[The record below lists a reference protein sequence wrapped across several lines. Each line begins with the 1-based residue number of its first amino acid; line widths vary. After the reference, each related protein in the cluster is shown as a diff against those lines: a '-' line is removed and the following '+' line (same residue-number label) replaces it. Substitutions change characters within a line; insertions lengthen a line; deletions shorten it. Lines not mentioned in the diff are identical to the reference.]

1 MSGLTKIHDKLWFHV
16 FNKHFSLKHL
26 SSFIPVLL
34 VLYVLS
40 LFSLIFLTTPQRYAS
55 AGPTP
60 PPTPTLSTSV
70 SSPNVNFQFS
80 QSELISSTFKDSSV
94 YVSVDTN
101 NKTGATSYISS
112 IDEDTNLN
120 HTDPAVTEKISSITS
135 PLLSS
140 AFAQKSWGYHVIDGL
155 NNTFKPVPK
164 ASTPDTISVTNSP
177 SGSPYSI
184 GIDFGVKSSPD
195 LPSGNYSKQILFT
208 TITNRVPNKA
218 TFKTGMNFNSAY
230 NSALSGINPT
240 TDVDYFKH
248 STTPPANFATAT
260 IASADDSERPI
271 YTWYN
276 SADRTVYWWSDADNV
291 YANEDASSMFNSL
304 YINQLADLR
313 GINFSKTKNMNS
325 MFAIAKTGGCIKKVN
340 FDGFDTSNVEDMSYM
355 FQSFCIYG
363 SISSD
368 AVAGISNFNTS
379 KVKNMSGMFN
389 NARIKKLDLSSW
401 DTKNVT
407 DMSKMFDHADDLA
420 ELNLNNFNTS
430 KVTNMS
436 QMFAYAPNLTNL
448 NVTSFDTSHVTD
460 MSLMFAGME
469 KLSSL
474 DLSHFNTSNVT
485 DMSAMFYGN
494 KSIVN
499 LDLSSFNTIN
509 VTDMSR
515 MFHMMENLKSLNLSS
530 FDTSHVT
537 NMSAMFA
544 GDKSLP
550 NLNVTSFNTSN
561 VTDMSNMF
569 ASMGK
574 LSSLD
579 LSHFDTSNVVK
590 MRDMFG
596 IYDPLYMYCTDSYA
610 PERNL
615 TSLDLSSFDT
625 SKVTD
630 MSGMFSGQINI
641 TNLNL
646 SNFNTSQTDNMG
658 YMFCGMTKLQNLN
671 LSSFDTSN
679 VTNMESMFES
689 SMMDPIKGVLDI
701 SSFSSN
707 KLHIVSKMFYDT
719 KIKTIYTQAGFN
731 TYSGIDIYSVDV
743 FHDNIYLV
751 GGNGTAFISASS
763 PTDRTYGRVDAS
775 GTPGY
780 FTKKP

>member
-1 MSGLTKIHDKLWFHV
+1 MSGLTKIHNKFWFRV

-120 HTDPAVTEKISSITS
+120 HTDPAVTDKISSITS
-135 PLLSS
+135 PMLSS
-140 AFAQKSWGYHVIDGL
+140 AFAQKGWGYHVIDGL

-164 ASTPDTISVTNSP
+164 ASTPDTIRVTNSP

-208 TITNRVPNKA
+208 TITNRIPTKA
-218 TFKTGMNFNSAY
+218 TFKTGSDFNSIIK
-230 NSALSGINPT
+230 SLNPVHDT
-240 TDVDYFKH
+240 GYFKH
-248 STTPPANFATAT
+248 SDTPPANLATAT
-260 IASADDSERPI
+260 IISTTDSERPI
-271 YTWYN
+271 YTWYS
-276 SADRTVYWWSDADNV
+276 SADKTIYWWSDADIA
-291 YANEDASSMFNSL
+291 YANDDSSYMFSAISPYNDNVMS
-304 YINQLADLR
+304 LADLR
-313 GINFSKTKNMNS
+313 GINFSKTKNMSN
-325 MFAIAKTGGCIKKVN
+325 MFSSGKAGCIEKIN
-340 FDGFDTSNVEDMSYM
+340 FDGFDTSNVEDMSSM
-355 FQSFCIYG
+355 FESYCPNVDL
-363 SISSD
+363 STLNLD
-368 AVAGISNFNTS
+368 VDISNFNTS
-379 KVKNMSGMFN
+379 KVKNMKSMFM
-389 NARIKKLDLSSW
+389 ISPFKSLDLSKW
-401 DTKNVT
+401 DTKNVI
-407 DMSKMFDHADDLA
+407 DMSSMFSGMR
-420 ELNLNNFNTS
+420 ELTS
-430 KVTNMS
+430 INIS
-436 QMFAYAPNLTNL
+436 N
-448 NVTSFDTSHVTD
+448 FDTSHVTD
-460 MSLMFAGME
+460 MLG
-469 KLSSL
+469 
-474 DLSHFNTSNVT
+474 
-485 DMSAMFYGN
+485 
-494 KSIVN
+494 
-499 LDLSSFNTIN
+499 
-509 VTDMSR
+509 
-515 MFHMMENLKSLNLSS
+515 
-530 FDTSHVT
+530 
-537 NMSAMFA
+537 MFA
-544 GDKSLP
+544 GDDNLTSLD
-550 NLNVTSFNTSN
+550 VTSFNTSN

-596 IYDPLYMYCTDSYA
+596 IYNPLYMYCTDSYA

-763 PTDRTYGRVDAS
+763 PTDRTYGRVDAP

>member
-1 MSGLTKIHDKLWFHV
+1 MSGLIKIHKKINLRV
-16 FNKHFSLKHL
+16 FSNRFLLKPFFSLA
-26 SSFIPVLL
+26 PVSLGL
-34 VLYVLS
+34 IVIS
-40 LFSLIFLTTPQRYAS
+40 LFGLIFLTTPQKNAL

-60 PPTPTLSTSV
+60 PPTPTLSTSI
-70 SSPNVNFQFS
+70 SSPTVNFQFS
-80 QSELISSTFKDSSV
+80 QSELSASAFKDSPV
-94 YVSVDTN
+94 YLTVDTN
-101 NKTGATSYISS
+101 SETGATSYISS

-208 TITNRVPNKA
+208 TITNRVPTKA
-218 TFKTGMNFNSAY
+218 TFKAGSDFNSIIKSL
-230 NSALSGINPT
+230 NSAHDT
-240 TDVDYFKH
+240 DYFKH
-248 STTPPANFATAT
+248 SDTPPANLATAT
-260 IASADDSERPI
+260 IISTTDSESPI

-276 SADRTVYWWSDADNV
+276 SADKTIYWWSDADIA
-291 YANEDASSMFNSL
+291 YANDDSSYMFSGISPYNDNVMSL
-304 YINQLADLR
+304 TDLR
-313 GINFSKTKNMNS
+313 GINFSKTKNMSN
-325 MFAIAKTGGCIKKVN
+325 MFSSGKSGCIEKIN
-340 FDGFDTSNVEDMSYM
+340 FDGFDTSNVEDMSSM
-355 FQSFCIYG
+355 FEYYCPNVD
-363 SISSD
+363 IS
-368 AVAGISNFNTS
+368 T
-379 KVKNMSGMFN
+379 
-389 NARIKKLDLSSW
+389 
-401 DTKNVT
+401 
-407 DMSKMFDHADDLA
+407 
-420 ELNLNNFNTS
+420 LNLDVNVSNFNTS
-430 KVTNMS
+430 KVTNMKR
-436 QMFAYAPNLTNL
+436 MFYGSPFKNLDLSKWDTK
-448 NVTSFDTSHVTD
+448 NVINMSSMFSSIRGLTSINISNFNTGNVTD
-460 MSLMFAGME
+460 MSSMFSANNS
-469 KLSSL
+469 LTSL
-474 DLSHFNTSNVT
+474 DVTSFNTSNVT
-485 DMSAMFYGN
+485 DMSYMFAGDESLTNLNVSSFDTSNVTNMSSMFYGN

-499 LDLSSFNTIN
+499 LDLSSFDTIN

-550 NLNVTSFNTSN
+550 
-561 VTDMSNMF
+561 
-569 ASMGK
+569 
-574 LSSLD
+574 
-579 LSHFDTSNVVK
+579 
-590 MRDMFG
+590 
-596 IYDPLYMYCTDSYA
+596 
-610 PERNL
+610 
-615 TSLDLSSFDT
+615 
-625 SKVTD
+625 
-630 MSGMFSGQINI
+630 
-641 TNLNL
+641 NLNL

-719 KIKTIYTQAGFN
+719 KIKTIYTQAAFN

-763 PTDRTYGRVDAS
+763 PADRTYGRVDTP

>member
-1 MSGLTKIHDKLWFHV
+1 MSGLTKIHNKLWFHV
-16 FNKHFSLKHL
+16 FNKHFLLKHF

-80 QSELISSTFKDSSV
+80 QSELVSSTFKDSSV

-135 PLLSS
+135 PMLSS

-218 TFKTGMNFNSAY
+218 TFKTGMNFNSTF
-230 NSALSGINPT
+230 NSVVNTSVTPI
-240 TDVDYFKH
+240 DYFKH
-248 STTPPANFATAT
+248 STTPPANFATVT
-260 IASADDSERPI
+260 IVSADDSERPI
-271 YTWYN
+271 YLWYN
-276 SADRTVYWWSDADNV
+276 SADKTVYWWSDADNV

-325 MFAIAKTGGCIKKVN
+325 MFAVAKTGGFIKKVN

-355 FQSFCIYG
+355 FRSFGIYG
-363 SISSD
+363 PISSD

-389 NARIKKLDLSSW
+389 DANIKKLDLSSW

-407 DMSKMFDHADDLA
+407 DMSKMFDHAYNLA

-430 KVTNMS
+430 KVTNMR
-436 QMFAYAPNLTNL
+436 QMFAYASDLTNL
-448 NVTSFDTSHVTD
+448 DVTSFDTSHVTD
-460 MSLMFAGME
+460 MFAMFSGTE

-474 DLSHFNTSNVT
+474 NLSHFNTSNVT
-485 DMSAMFYGN
+485 NMSVMFYGD

-499 LDLSSFNTIN
+499 LDLSSFNTSN

-515 MFHMMENLKSLNLSS
+515 MFTMMEGLKSLNLSS

-537 NMSAMFA
+537 DMSAMFA

-550 NLNVTSFNTSN
+550 NLDVTSFDTSN
-561 VTDMSNMF
+561 VTDMTNMF

-579 LSHFDTSNVVK
+579 LSHFNTSKVTK
-590 MRDMFG
+590 MESMFG
-596 IYDPLYMYCTDSYA
+596 AYTTLYMLCKDTYS
-610 PERNL
+610 PERSL

-625 SKVTD
+625 SHVTN
-630 MSGMFSGQINI
+630 MAGMFSAQINI

-646 SNFNTSQTDNMG
+646 SNFNTSQTENMD

-671 LSSFDTSN
+671 LSSFDTSH

-707 KLHIVSKMFYDT
+707 NLHIVSRMFYDT

-731 TYSGIDIYSVDV
+731 TYSGIDIYSVNV

-763 PTDRTYGRVDAS
+763 PTDRTYGRVDAP